1 MRNVRSGRQ
10 PTLLA
15 TLAIAAVLSG
25 CRGDTDS
32 VATAAIPPDSAAPAP
47 VANAAPAVDDANSE
61 VRFTSGTRYAAT
73 GAQAEIALS
82 VTEVSAR
89 AVLERIAT
97 AGGVPLEIADG
108 VDLDHKVSLHFDGMP
123 LSAVL
128 TLLGQDANAEI
139 TAEPDAIRVRP
150 RATPTR

>member
-1 MRNVRSGRQ
+1 MRKSCFPGPR
-10 PTLLA
+10 LLS
-15 TLAIAAVLSG
+15 AAYVVAAALSG
-25 CRGDTDS
+25 CGSANGDAAP
-32 VATAAIPPDSAAPAP
+32 VAPTSDIAPRAAAAAPAHY
-47 VANAAPAVDDANSE
+47 A
-61 VRFTSGTRYAAT
+61 VRFTSGTSYAAT

-89 AVLERIAT
+89 DVLERIA
-97 AGGVPLEIADG
+97 AASGVPLEIADG
-108 VDLDHKVSLHFDGMP
+108 VDLDHTVSLHFDGMP

-139 TAEPDAIRVRP
+139 TAESDAIRVRP

>member
-1 MRNVRSGRQ
+1 MRHPRVSRPS
-10 PTLLA
+10 LLCTMA
-15 TLAIAAVLSG
+15 LVALSMSG
-25 CRGDTDS
+25 CGSANGD
-32 VATAAIPPDSAAPAP
+32 AAP
-47 VANAAPAVDDANSE
+47 VAPAGNAAPPAAIATPAQPPTHDA
-61 VRFTSGTRYAAT
+61 VRFTSGTSYAAT

-82 VTEVSAR
+82 VSDAR
-89 AVLERIAT
+89 ARDVLEQIAT
-97 AGGVPLEIADG
+97 ASGVPLDIADG
-108 VDLDHKVSLHFDGMP
+108 VTLDHTVSLHFDGMP

>member
-1 MRNVRSGRQ
+1 MMALVALS
-10 PTLLA
+10 
-15 TLAIAAVLSG
+15 LSG
-25 CRGDTDS
+25 CGSANGD
-32 VATAAIPPDSAAPAP
+32 AAP
-47 VANAAPAVDDANSE
+47 VASAANAEPPAATSTPAQPPTHDA
-61 VRFTSGTRYAAT
+61 VRFTSGTSYAAT

-82 VTEVSAR
+82 VSDAGAR
-89 AVLERIAT
+89 DVLEQIAT
-97 AGGVPLEIADG
+97 ASGVPLDIADG
-108 VDLDHKVSLHFDGMP
+108 VTLDHTVSLHFDGMP